1 MRLLLLDF
9 TQKNND
15 LNYFPPQNYLHSQ
28 SDILQVI
35 SGKETK
41 LKGTK
46 KDPNC
51 GFCQNHGVKIL
62 RKGKFAQFDSLVA
75 LFRLKSLTNCL
86 LFLYFSTNNSLG
98 HVRSCGFGQER
109 HFKLDNCFDCEV
121 HYIRNEVNRLQIKMR
136 RAMKE
141 DRTLSEEQR
150 KTAREAITRDEV
162 EKGKFQVL
170 ICVSV
175 CDNFENYL
183 FLYFII
189 LMNLTLCCC
198 LFVCLFV

>member
-1 MRLLLLDF
+1 MRVLALSAVGRAQVSRLP
-9 TQKNND
+9 NSVCGPVCVSND
-15 LNYFPPQNYLHSQ
+15 SPTNHTT

-62 RKGKFAQFDSLVA
+62 RKG
-75 LFRLKSLTNCL
+75 
-86 LFLYFSTNNSLG
+86 

-109 HFKLDNCFDCEV
+109 HFKRDNCFDCEV

-141 DRTLSEEQR
+141 DKTLNEEQR
-150 KTAREAITRDEV
+150 KNAREAITRDEV
-162 EKGKFQVL
+162 EKGKRFCRML
-170 ICVSV
+170 ICQLVT
-175 CDNFENYL
+175 CELRLQDREAQKR
-183 FLYFII
+183 
-189 LMNLTLCCC
+189 
-198 LFVCLFV
+198 VCLCLRTIINILLSVSELLCVCSSREQASQQQA

>member
-1 MRLLLLDF
+1 M
-9 TQKNND
+9 N
-15 LNYFPPQNYLHSQ
+15 PS

-62 RKGKFAQFDSLVA
+62 RK
-75 LFRLKSLTNCL
+75 
-86 LFLYFSTNNSLG
+86 G

-162 EKGKFQVL
+162 EKG
-170 ICVSV
+170 
-175 CDNFENYL
+175 E
-183 FLYFII
+183 
-189 LMNLTLCCC
+189 
-198 LFVCLFV
+198 

>member
-1 MRLLLLDF
+1 MSVATSVLTPL
-9 TQKNND
+9 
-15 LNYFPPQNYLHSQ
+15 SQ
-28 SDILQVI
+28 CSDILQVI

-62 RKGKFAQFDSLVA
+62 RKGELSWPAARRESPKG
-75 LFRLKSLTNCL
+75 RNTNL
-86 LFLYFSTNNSLG
+86 WFLG
-98 HVRSCGFGQER
+98 HVRSCHFGQER

-141 DRTLSEEQR
+141 DRMLSEEQR
-150 KTAREAITRDEV
+150 KTAREPITRAEV
-162 EKGKFQVL
+162 EKGECRL
-170 ICVSV
+170 ASLLCVQK
-175 CDNFENYL
+175 
-183 FLYFII
+183 IPI
-189 LMNLTLCCC
+189 
-198 LFVCLFV
+198 